1 MRWRSLILVVCVGGI
16 LSVLSAEMLN
26 GNVFVPGELIQQ
38 SAAQLSVEELQK
50 LAESITVKVLSGEVL
65 GSGIVIHKQGSVY
78 TVLTNEHVLRSGE
91 PTYQIQTPDGR
102 VYTADLPQT
111 VSFNGNDLAL
121 LQFRSAEANYAVASL
136 GNSPTVGDRVFA
148 AGFKFV
154 EEPSQDRGL
163 IFRTGKVSLVL
174 DKALEGGYRIGYT
187 NDIEK
192 GMSGGPLLNLRG
204 ELVSINGMH
213 AEPLWGDP
221 YVYEDG
227 SEPEQKLKEQIS
239 RYSWGIPIETYVQ
252 LAPKTLTL
260 MDFWARNVGSPRLT
274 ILN

>member
-16 LSVLSAEMLN
+16 LNVLSPEMLN

-102 VYTADLPQT
+102 VYAADLPQT

-121 LQFRSAEANYAVASL
+121 LQFRSAEVNYAVASL
-136 GNSPTVGDRVFA
+136 GKSPTVGDEVFA

-154 EEPSQDRGL
+154 EEPSQDQGL

-252 LAPKTLTL
+252 LAPK
-260 MDFWARNVGSPRLT
+260 
-274 ILN
+274 